1 MTEGRNLKPVPKPD
15 RCPFT
20 RKVGNSKFVCTKAP
34 HREEYG
40 HNMVSEK
47 EATKHGWI

>member
-1 MTEGRNLKPVPKPD
+1 VTEDRPLKPVPPPE

-20 RKVGNSKFVCTKAP
+20 RKVGESQMICTKAP

-40 HNMVSEK
+40 HNMVSVKEVEK
-47 EATKHGWI
+47 YGW